1 MQSAPFLQKMI
12 RWNASKNHPTRAFKN
27 QYFYWSVVFF
37 THMHCIRNEL
47 QFNLKFCLHNSDIV
61 WGITTDTFIVL
72 QNRHP
77 PSPSCWSAWFFVW
90 LCIFFVQF
98 IAITASR
105 WKQKLEF
112 SKRIDTCGMRALSQ
126 THVVYECA
134 LRTCAECSH
143 VFECIKARSTTN
155 AGSVIQL

>member
-90 LCIFFVQF
+90 LCIFFCTIHCYYSEQMKTKTRVLQ
-98 IAITASR
+98 ADRYVRYASVEPDACCVWVR
-105 WKQKLEF
+105 VTDVCWVF
-112 SKRIDTCGMRALSQ
+112 S
-126 THVVYECA
+126 
-134 LRTCAECSH
+134 
-143 VFECIKARSTTN
+143 CIW
-155 AGSVIQL
+155 VH